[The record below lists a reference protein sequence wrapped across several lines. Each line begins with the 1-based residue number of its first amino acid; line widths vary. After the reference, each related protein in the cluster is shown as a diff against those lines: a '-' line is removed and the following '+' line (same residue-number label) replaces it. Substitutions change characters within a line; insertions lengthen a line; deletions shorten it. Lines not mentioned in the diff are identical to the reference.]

1 MPQDLSTTLSGW
13 TQMLTNFFE
22 KPQNSYIK
30 VLFWLFTSNI
40 NFLRLKNK
48 TTKKFASH
56 VSAFDVDVKMKYR
69 VCIFNSREV
78 VLNWTNISNIFFT
91 LWTLKSR
98 CYRRKRL
105 LHFLIMTI
113 LFYLILMLRCKGA
126 GNFLSLSFNAFSG
139 FISSFALIF

>member
-1 MPQDLSTTLSGW
+1 MQPFSNWLAVELFLLSLW
-13 TQMLTNFFE
+13 TGFHHNASRFINHIVGLNTEVDQFFFE

-40 NFLRLKNK
+40 NFLKLKNK

-78 VLNWTNISNIFFT
+78 VLNWTNISNILFT

-105 LHFLIMTI
+105 LHFLIMTT
-113 LFYLILMLRCKGA
+113 
-126 GNFLSLSFNAFSG
+126 
-139 FISSFALIF
+139 